1 MPPEIV
7 YVHGDSREGMANL
20 VDGAAS
26 LVITDPPYAREAVEL
41 YEEVARHAARILQ
54 EGGSLLLYAGQ
65 SHLPEVMERVGRHLR
80 YWWTLALVHRHGGQ
94 TLHGKDV
101 WISWKPILWY
111 TKGGRGT
118 PNIVRDVVGGDAP
131 EKGVHP
137 WAQGV
142 EEARRL
148 IRELTLPGD
157 LVVDPMAG
165 SGAFLL
171 AAYLE
176 GRRAIGWEVD
186 PERYREG
193 RAWLMAQYQRL
204 KEGVGAE
211 PE

>member
-1 MPPEIV
+1 M
-7 YVHGDSREGMANL
+7 
-20 VDGAAS
+20 
-26 LVITDPPYAREAVEL
+26 
-41 YEEVARHAARILQ
+41 
-54 EGGSLLLYAGQ
+54 
-65 SHLPEVMERVGRHLR
+65 
-80 YWWTLALVHRHGGQ
+80 
-94 TLHGKDV
+94 
-101 WISWKPILWY
+101 
-111 TKGGRGT
+111 
-118 PNIVRDVVGGDAP
+118 
-131 EKGVHP
+131 
-137 WAQGV
+137 